1 MWEQSRWVLQ
11 PVHLRPLHLLPPST
25 VVSSKCLLSGHL
37 PNTEF
42 YLNFFSSA
50 QLPKPWSGCPALPEP
65 SSARFFGLFIQIKP
79 FCVVHIKQK
88 LQASLI
94 IKNNPPALRR
104 CASASSPQSLSRDLR
119 LMHAELIIFSFMWS
133 FPAYA
138 TSLLEFSQHSDT
150 FILIN

>member
-1 MWEQSRWVLQ
+1 MDQVENVGAEQVGVAANSSMPNHWVDTCSR
-11 PVHLRPLHLLPPST
+11 P
-25 VVSSKCLLSGHL
+25 LSGHL
-37 PNTEF
+37 PNTES

-104 CASASSPQSLSRDLR
+104 RASASSPQSLSRDLR
-119 LMHAELIIFSFMWS
+119 PMHAELIIFSFMWS

-138 TSLLEFSQHSDT
+138 TSLLEFSQHSAT